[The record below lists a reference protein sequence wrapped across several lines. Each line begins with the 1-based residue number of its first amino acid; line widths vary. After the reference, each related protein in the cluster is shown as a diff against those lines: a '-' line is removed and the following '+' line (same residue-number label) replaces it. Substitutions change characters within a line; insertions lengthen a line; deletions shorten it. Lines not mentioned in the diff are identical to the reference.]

1 MLEKGNVGYQ
11 LIVLVNL
18 AIEIYSKP
26 LNMLRGRHV
35 PTLEH
40 MSISGNWPLN
50 INYSLSIKKKK
61 NLGA

>member
-1 MLEKGNVGYQ
+1 MVLEKGNVGYQ

-35 PTLEH
+35 FTLGR
-40 MSISGNWPLN
+40 MSIRGN
-50 INYSLSIKKKK
+50 
-61 NLGA
+61 